1 MIGRREES
9 MAVEPHDI
17 GRRHVEGE
25 PPIVERRRFERRSAD
40 RNQML
45 RTAASAAIAIC
56 GGFVVLYLFFAFVG
70 TVNFKTAGVATGVS
84 IVLAVVWVGGFYYR
98 LRTDA
103 IRTQRPD
110 RERRGF

>member
-1 MIGRREES
+1 
-9 MAVEPHDI
+9 MAVEPRDI
-17 GRRHVEGE
+17 GPQHLEGD

-45 RTAASAAIAIC
+45 RMAASAAIAIC
-56 GGFVVLYLFFAFVG
+56 GGFVVLYLFFALIG
-70 TVNFKTAGVATGVS
+70 TVNFKTAGVATAVA
-84 IVLAVVWVGGFYYR
+84 IVLALVWIGGFYYR

-103 IRTQRPD
+103 VRTQRPD